1 MTQKQ
6 RSVPAYAV
14 VAQSIRDQILAGELL
29 PGTRLPSEAELIES
43 YGHSRS
49 TIREAIRSLASAN
62 LVHTTRGVTG
72 GTFVSAP
79 DVGHISA
86 HVETGV
92 ALLTAAQSVS
102 VDQLMDVRQLT
113 EVPAAGRA
121 AFSRS
126 PQQLEQLR
134 EAIFD
139 PSDAETF
146 EKNQEFHLVIL
157 RAADNPLLE
166 LVTAPVYRVL
176 ASRFGRDRAPAGFF
190 ECVDDDHR
198 AILATIENGDSLAAM
213 TAMRRHLDHLGD
225 AYEAMDLLARDAPQ
239 GDGSG

>member
-1 MTQKQ
+1 MPERTP
-6 RSVPAYAV
+6 SVPAYAI
-14 VAQSIRDQILAGELL
+14 VAQRLRTQILSGELP
-29 PGTRLPSEAELIES
+29 PGTRLPSETELIAAHG
-43 YGHSRS
+43 YGRS

-62 LVHTTRGVTG
+62 LVHTLRGVTG

-92 ALLTAAQSVS
+92 ALLTAADTVS

-126 PQQLEQLR
+126 DQQLEELR
-134 EAIFD
+134 AAIFD
-139 PSDAETF
+139 PSDAATF

-166 LVTAPVYRVL
+166 LVTAPVFRVL
-176 ASRFGRDRAPAGFF
+176 ARRFGRDRAPDGFF
-190 ECVDDDHR
+190 SCVDRDHNT
-198 AILATIENGDSLAAM
+198 ILETIENGDSLAAM
-213 TAMRRHLDHLGD
+213 SAMRRHLDHLAD
-225 AYEAMDLLARDAPQ
+225 SYKEMDLLVRDAE
-239 GDGSG
+239 S